1 MASKLD
7 FVRFPAPDGV
17 NGWWESLPP
26 AAPANSVTGEQRFD
40 FVVVGSRRAFD
51 SGAQFGLFRRFAA

>member
-7 FVRFPAPDGV
+7 FMRLPAPDGV

-26 AAPANSVTGEQRFD
+26 VTRFAGELRFD
-40 FVVVGSRRAFD
+40 YVVVAGGVWLWRIGGIWIGSWRA
-51 SGAQFGLFRRFAA
+51 G